1 VQGVRQGGCANPNPG
16 HPLDALSFGVFMRLC
31 MFWGL
36 WWWHDLTEELEGRGG
51 PLSPHRLWRTLA
63 SALCLMQAALCARV
77 LGAAGRLLV
86 PSGLGTQTAAVGA
99 ISREP

>member
-1 VQGVRQGGCANPNPG
+1 
-16 HPLDALSFGVFMRLC
+16 MRLC

-86 PSGLGTQTAAVGA
+86 PSGLGPQPAAVGA